1 MLPPD
6 TFSIQS
12 LILPW
17 KMCAD
22 NKTEDHT
29 FLKPRGQKQVCNM
42 AFYSL
47 LFKTISPEMANF
59 YEQKLKYDF
68 APIPTF
74 FYISCKL
81 FSRLGQLSAALCKY
95 ILELQKQHMTTN

>member
-1 MLPPD
+1 
-6 TFSIQS
+6 
-12 LILPW
+12 
-17 KMCAD
+17 
-22 NKTEDHT
+22 
-29 FLKPRGQKQVCNM
+29 
-42 AFYSL
+42 
-47 LFKTISPEMANF
+47 MANF

-81 FSRLGQLSAALCKY
+81 FSHLGQLSAALCKY